1 MRFRRIFQ
9 RKTGV
14 SGPTASCK
22 AEEGPFCF
30 CLPLIVLPS
39 HISFLAPR
47 FNFMFGRNCQDPSKP
62 QSALHTGP
70 ALTPKGTSHRD
81 RQGLFKDGRTGPGS
95 HGRVQEAC
103 TGSRTAW
110 RKPALCLMFAA
121 AILQRD
127 FGHTVSPGVSVTLE
141 VKQTQKC

>member
-1 MRFRRIFQ
+1 M
-9 RKTGV
+9 

-39 HISFLAPR
+39 RISFLAPR

-62 QSALHTGP
+62 QSALHTEP
-70 ALTPKGTSHRD
+70 SLTLKGTYHCD
-81 RQGLFKDGRTGPGS
+81 CQGLFKDGRTGS
-95 HGRVQEAC
+95 ESRGRVQEVC

-121 AILQRD
+121 ARLQRD
-127 FGHTVSPGVSVTLE
+127 FGHTVSPGASVTLE